1 MNGDEERQGDK
12 SQQAL
17 GAINDRRSP
26 KAETPTE
33 RAAPDRHNHGQAAH
47 DCMKTLLAILSALA
61 LVGCAHNADKAVHVK
76 STVLGLDVSPANN
89 LPGLRLG
96 LVRNH
101 YLTVPVGN
109 GEAASVAMDVDA
121 DVSVTGGK
129 AVESLRFGDFRP
141 RLAPTNAPA
150 TNTTQSASLTNTIR
164 VTR

>member
-1 MNGDEERQGDK
+1 
-12 SQQAL
+12 
-17 GAINDRRSP
+17 
-26 KAETPTE
+26 
-33 RAAPDRHNHGQAAH
+33 
-47 DCMKTLLAILSALA
+47 MKIPLPLITALA

-101 YLTVPVGN
+101 YLTVPVGQ
-109 GEAASVAMDVDA
+109 GEAASVAINVDA
-121 DVSVTGGK
+121 DVGVTGGK

-141 RLAPTNAPA
+141 RAASTNAHATNAPA
-150 TNTTQSASLTNTIR
+150 ATNATRSASLTNTIR

>member
-1 MNGDEERQGDK
+1 MNGDEESQGDK

-47 DCMKTLLAILSALA
+47 DRMKTLLAILALA

-101 YLTVPVGN
+101 YLTVPVGH

-121 DVSVTGGK
+121 DVGVTGGK
-129 AVESLRFGDFRP
+129 AVESIRIGDFRP

-164 VTR
+164 VKAK

>member
-1 MNGDEERQGDK
+1 
-12 SQQAL
+12 
-17 GAINDRRSP
+17 
-26 KAETPTE
+26 
-33 RAAPDRHNHGQAAH
+33 
-47 DCMKTLLAILSALA
+47 MKTPIAILAALT

-101 YLTVPVGN
+101 YLTVPVGH

-121 DVSVTGGK
+121 DVGVTGGK

-141 RLAPTNAPA
+141 RIAPTNAPA
-150 TNTTQSASLTNTIR
+150 TNRTQSASLTNTVR
-164 VTR
+164 VKAK